1 MYNNKKRVVI
11 LAALMVLLFAGQVMA
26 QTTVLGFQLGKSTYD
41 EVKAKLPK
49 EAKITHDALSP
60 HSSEYY
66 GAAIMTDGTGY
77 GVDGLKVVEFDFD
90 KKRKLVEVGMSL
102 GKRRFND
109 IQKILAS
116 KYQPVYSN
124 LLFFKANR
132 DYVSLSPPRDAVQ
145 DMPGTNSFYVH
156 YKTGVVYR
164 REELEERETAER
176 KKAQERENHKAL
188 EREAVV
194 ERGKF

>member
-49 EAKITHDALSP
+49 EVKIKPDDGKPGEDGGPT
-60 HSSEYY
+60 
-66 GAAIMTDGTGY
+66 ITTDGTGY
-77 GVDGLKVVEFDFD
+77 GIDGLLRVDFSFN
-90 KKRKLVEVGMSL
+90 KAQTLAQLGMSL
-102 GKRRFND
+102 EDRRFND
-109 IQKILAS
+109 IQKILAL
-116 KYQPVYSN
+116 KYQPVRSN

-156 YKTGVVYR
+156 YKTGAVYR